1 MKIRIKFSKTGAVK
15 FIGHLDV
22 MRYFQKLM
30 RRADIPIAYSGGLSP
45 HQVMSFALPL
55 GIGLESDAEYMDIEI
70 TAPMLSKE
78 AIKAMNAASAKGMEV
93 LSFREL
99 PESAGNAMASVAAAD
114 YLISFREGFE
124 PPFSLKDAFAGL
136 MEQAEIIIVKKTKRS
151 EQEVDLKPFI
161 YRHEAGEDTLM
172 LRLSC
177 GSVTNIRPELV
188 MEALY
193 GQQGAEFDEFGLL
206 IKRLELYTM
215 QDQNFISLNEIGT
228 DIMA

>member
-30 RRADIPIAYSGGLSP
+30 RRADIPIAYSSGLSP

-70 TAPMLSKE
+70 TEPLLSKE
-78 AIKAMNAASAKGMEV
+78 AIEAMNAASATGMKV

-124 PPFSLKDAFAGL
+124 PPFSLKAAFAGL
-136 MEQAEIIIVKKTKRS
+136 MEQEEIIIVKKTKRS
-151 EQEVDLKPFI
+151 EQEIDLKPFI
-161 YRHEAGEDTLM
+161 YLHETTEETVV

-177 GSVTNIRPELV
+177 GSVTNIKPELV

-193 GQQGAEFDEFGLL
+193 RQQGVEFDEFGLL

-215 QDQNFISLNEIGT
+215 QDQKFISLNEIGT

>member
-15 FIGHLDV
+15 FIGHLDT

-30 RRADIPIAYSGGLSP
+30 RRADIPIAYSSGLSP

-70 TAPMLSKE
+70 TEPILSKDALE
-78 AIKAMNAASAKGMEV
+78 AMNAASAEGMRV

-99 PESAGNAMASVAAAD
+99 PESAGNAMASVASAD

-124 PPFSLKDAFAGL
+124 PPFLLKTAFVEL
-136 MEQAEIIIVKKTKRS
+136 MEQEEIIISKKTKRS
-151 EQEVDLKPFI
+151 EQEIDLKPFI
-161 YRHEAGEDTLM
+161 YLHEAAEKSVM

-177 GSVTNIRPELV
+177 GSVTNIKPELV
-188 MEALY
+188 MDALY
-193 GQQGAEFDEFGLL
+193 RKQGAKLDEFGLL
-206 IKRLELYTM
+206 IKRLELYTK
-215 QDQNFISLNEIGT
+215 QDQNFISLNEIGM
-228 DIMA
+228 DIVV

>member
-22 MRYFQKLM
+22 MRFFQKLM
-30 RRADIPIAYSGGLSP
+30 RRADIPIAYSNGLSP
-45 HQVMSFALPL
+45 HQIMSFALPL

-70 TAPMLSKE
+70 TKPILSKE
-78 AIKAMNAASAKGMEV
+78 AIKSMNAASAEGIEV
-93 LSFREL
+93 LSFRAL

-124 PPFSLKDAFAGL
+124 PPFALKDACINL
-136 MEQAEIIIVKKTKRS
+136 MEKSEIFIIKKTKKS
-151 EQEVDLKPFI
+151 EQEIDIKPFI
-161 YRHEAGEDTLM
+161 YWYEVTENTIM

-188 MEALY
+188 IEALY
-193 GQQGAEFDEFGLL
+193 RQQGVTLDEYGLL

-215 QDQNFISLNEIGT
+215 QDNNFISLNEIGT
-228 DIMA
+228 DIME

>member
-30 RRADIPIAYSGGLSP
+30 RRADIPIAYSSGLSP

-70 TAPMLSKE
+70 TEPMLSKE
-78 AIKAMNAASAKGMEV
+78 AIEAMNAASATGMKV

-124 PPFSLKDAFAGL
+124 PPFSLKAAFAGL
-136 MEQAEIIIVKKTKRS
+136 MEQEEIIIVKKTKRS
-151 EQEVDLKPFI
+151 EQEIDLKPFI
-161 YRHEAGEDTLM
+161 YLYETTEETVV

-177 GSVTNIRPELV
+177 GSVTNIKPELV

-193 GQQGAEFDEFGLL
+193 RQQGVEFDEFGLL

-215 QDQNFISLNEIGT
+215 QDQKFISLNEIGT

>member
-15 FIGHLDV
+15 FIGHLDI

-30 RRADIPIAYSGGLSP
+30 RRADIPIAYSNGLSP

-70 TAPMLSKE
+70 TKPILSEE
-78 AIKAMNAASAKGMEV
+78 AIEAMNAASAKGMEV

-99 PESAGNAMASVAAAD
+99 PESAGNAMASVVAAD

-124 PPFSLKDAFAGL
+124 PSFSLKDAAADL
-136 MEQAEIIIVKKTKRS
+136 MEQDKIIISKKTKRS
-151 EQEVDLKPFI
+151 EQEIDLKPFI
-161 YRHEAGEDTLM
+161 YRHEAAKETLI

-177 GSVTNIRPELV
+177 GSVTNIKPELV

-193 GQQGAEFDEFGLL
+193 RQQGEKLDEFGLL

-215 QDQNFISLNEIGT
+215 KDHNFLSLNEVGM
-228 DIMA
+228 DITA